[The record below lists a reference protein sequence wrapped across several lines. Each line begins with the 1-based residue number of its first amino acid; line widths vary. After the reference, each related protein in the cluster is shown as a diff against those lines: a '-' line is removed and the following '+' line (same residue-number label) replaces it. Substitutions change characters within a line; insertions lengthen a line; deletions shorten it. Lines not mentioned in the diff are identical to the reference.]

1 MDNLTKNTADGWRIS
16 AAFLEQTPEGFAGI
30 AAERLAAFECIR
42 GELECRQSVLSAE
55 IERLYL
61 AGKQKHYKTKELL
74 AEKLTNGSILSY
86 LDRKG
91 L

>member
-1 MDNLTKNTADGWRIS
+1 MERLTEKCG
-16 AAFLEQTPEGFAGI
+16 EGYCLKAG
-30 AAERLAAFECIR
+30 AEAEVATRLAAYENIR
-42 GELECRQSVLSAE
+42 EELTARQAVLSAE
-55 IERLYL
+55 IDRALL
-61 AGKQKHYKTKELL
+61 AGRQKHYKTKELL